1 MNLFNKQ
8 YVTTFLVQE
17 GVKDIHKKDFM
28 NINYIQYLHIPESVQ
43 TIESGTFFH
52 LKKIILL
59 KCEIKWKD
67 DKYFPFTYYIKEGT
81 KIIDRDIFREWYNLK
96 KLSIPNSVTTILP
109 FTFVDCQEIE
119 YLKCSPEFFKFL
131 NVSREKNLILPEGI
145 ENLNKGD
152 LKGCVNLV
160 YLKLEEKDSFEEN
173 IKTFFKFIRDKPSI
187 DKPDYNFECNND
199 IANEYKEEA
208 DNNENEIQKEQNK
221 EENENENKTMLK
233 NNLK

>member
-1 MNLFNKQ
+1 M
-8 YVTTFLVQE
+8 
-17 GVKDIHKKDFM
+17 
-28 NINYIQYLHIPESVQ
+28 
-43 TIESGTFFH
+43 
-52 LKKIILL
+52 
-59 KCEIKWKD
+59 
-67 DKYFPFTYYIKEGT
+67 
-81 KIIDRDIFREWYNLK
+81 
-96 KLSIPNSVTTILP
+96 P

-131 NVSREKNLILPEGI
+131 NVSRVKNLILPEGI

-152 LKGCVNLV
+152 LKGFVNLV
-160 YLKLEEKDSFEEN
+160 YLKLPNTIKKIDKDVFNDTPCLNLENISDHPIIKRLIKEGFIESNNIEEEKESLEEN
-173 IKTFFKFIRDKPSI
+173 IKTFFKFIRDRPSI